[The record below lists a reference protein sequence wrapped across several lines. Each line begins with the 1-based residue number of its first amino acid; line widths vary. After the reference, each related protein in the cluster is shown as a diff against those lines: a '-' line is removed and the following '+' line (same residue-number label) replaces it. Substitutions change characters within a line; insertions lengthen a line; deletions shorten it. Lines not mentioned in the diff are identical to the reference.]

1 MNKCSI
7 LFLALAVW
15 ITLLFCFITH
25 GDQLLHWFSA
35 RHCDDDEKGVRYI
48 VFCHVILGNVEV
60 VSPGCG
66 PYRPSSVNF
75 DSGVDDLH
83 NPSQYIVWNMNMK
96 SHIFPEYVVSFK
108 ISSSP
113 LERGKFSFGCY
124 CSFLVYGITIFF

>member
-1 MNKCSI
+1 M

-15 ITLLFCFITH
+15 ITLSFCLITH
-25 GDQLLHWFSA
+25 GDQILHWFSA
-35 RHCDDDEKGVRYI
+35 DNCDEDEKGVRYI

-60 VSPGCG
+60 VTPGCR
-66 PYRPSSVNF
+66 PCRPSSVNF

-108 ISSSP
+108 LSSSP
-113 LERGKFSFGCY
+113 PERGKLSFGCHAH
-124 CSFLVYGITIFF
+124 FLFTFFL